1 MNILENK
8 RVVLLSAVFALGFA
22 GLTYMGYSSSQK
34 FAATDAELKKI
45 GEKFQDYNQAELP
58 PTAANRKAIV
68 AACKDVDKISADMQA
83 EMDKYA
89 AFCYGDGKVLS
100 PVDFQNQVRAAIA
113 EIQNEA
119 NDKGCTLSA
128 PAMDLGMA
136 SFKNAAATEA
146 EVPYRSFQLKAV
158 RRVADAIINAGAPS
172 LDKIYCAPLPEDA
185 TNARKG
191 KGAAYFPLSF
201 QVAFT
206 AKRGVET
213 DGQTDELLSVLP
225 RVMNALT
232 SDKDFFLIVTGAAVS
247 SDASLPARDAYQEPA
262 APVAQGDDLGAE
274 EGEAKAAE
282 APEARVIAV
291 RKTGGA
297 DETVRV
303 HLNLQV
309 LYFNPAKGK

>member
-8 RVVLLSAVFALGFA
+8 RVVLLSTLFALGFA
-22 GLTYMGYSSSQK
+22 GLTYLGYERSTQFSKTQ
-34 FAATDAELKKI
+34 AELKKI
-45 GEKFQDYNQAELP
+45 ETKFQDYNEAELP

-83 EMDKYA
+83 EMEKYA
-89 AFCYGDGKVLS
+89 SYCYGDGKVLS

-113 EIQNEA
+113 EVQNKA
-119 NDKGCTLSA
+119 NAQGCTLSA

-158 RRVADAIINAGAPS
+158 QRVAEAIINSGAPT
-172 LDKIYCAPLPEDA
+172 LDKVYCAPLPEEA

-201 QVAFT
+201 QVAFN
-206 AKRGVET
+206 AKRGVDT
-213 DGQTDELLSVLP
+213 DGQTDEKLSTLP
-225 RVMNALT
+225 RVMNALMA
-232 SDKDFFLIVTGAAVS
+232 DKDFFLIVTGVAVES
-247 SDASLPARDAYQEPA
+247 AVSLPARDAYQEPA
-262 APVAQGDDLGAE
+262 APAPQGDDLGGD
-274 EGEAKAAE
+274 GEAKPAAPAE
-282 APEARVIAV
+282 RIIAV
-291 RKTGGA
+291 RKTGNP

-303 HLNLQV
+303 HLNVQV
-309 LYFNPAKGK
+309 LYFNPSKGK